1 MGFDNLQVSLSHKV
15 SAVVTLLFNPEIM
28 PKGVPWN
35 MKNLFLAMS
44 RDRKFIKKVQLLRTL
59 ANAEHS
65 VSIKELITA
74 VDLTP
79 STIRTEIH
87 TLNDELKTYID
98 ITSPKQGEYLL
109 LFKSNTSIEAIVA
122 ELIKEALTFKIVKSL
137 FNNDSFDLPD
147 ALDYFCVSRST
158 YLRTVKSMNEVLTN
172 FNIFIETSTLRFKG
186 KEEDIRVFLFEF
198 FALLGDTQVVSE
210 TANEDTALFLG
221 LIQENIPTALY
232 YNYFRISLWLSIA
245 KIRWENH
252 CYLETEFK
260 VLEESVKSSL
270 FFGKFSKVIEYL
282 HFRFNT
288 VDSLPKEEY
297 VWAFITSLHCLSYRT
312 PERLSSIPYDY
323 RYINC
328 EHQPEVRWEIQNV
341 IRKFMPNVG
350 EQEDLFLK
358 IEGFLINSHFLSSL
372 SSNYE
377 VITSDYRDFI
387 KTGYEKLYVKWLMY
401 LSSATKESKL
411 LSYRNVEDL
420 AACLVSLFLS
430 NSKVN
435 SVKPL
440 KVLFAIQ
447 GHAGLDE
454 YIMER
459 AKLYITQN
467 MEVEF
472 FINRPISLEDM
483 EQSDADV
490 VITNYNA
497 FDYKKMPS
505 HYIHMSTIPTSLD
518 WKILKQLFDS
528 LSKESLDMQIDDS
541 QFH

>member
-1 MGFDNLQVSLSHKV
+1 
-15 SAVVTLLFNPEIM
+15 
-28 PKGVPWN
+28 

-87 TLNDELKTYID
+87 TLNDELKAYID

-122 ELIKEALTFKIVKSL
+122 ELIKEALTFKIIKSL
-137 FNNDSFDLPD
+137 FNNDCFDLYD
-147 ALDYFCVSRST
+147 ALDHFSVSRST

-210 TANEDTALFLG
+210 TANEDTSLFLG
-221 LIQENIPTALY
+221 LIQENIPTPLY

-245 KIRWENH
+245 KTRWENR
-252 CYLETEFK
+252 CYLEAQF
-260 VLEESVKSSL
+260 VDLEESVKGSL

-282 HFRFNT
+282 HFLFNT
-288 VDSLPKEEY
+288 ADYLPKEEY

-312 PERLSSIPYDY
+312 PDRLSSIPYDY

-328 EHQPEVRWEIQNV
+328 EHQPEVRREIQSI
-341 IRKFMPNVG
+341 IRKFMPNVS
-350 EQEDLFLK
+350 EQEDIFLK
-358 IEGFLINSHFLSSL
+358 IEGFLINSHFLSSM
-372 SSNYE
+372 SPNYE
-377 VITSDYRDFI
+377 VITSDFRDFI
-387 KTGYEKLYVKWLMY
+387 KTNYESLYVKWLMH
-401 LSSATKESKL
+401 LSSVAQKSQL
-411 LSYRNVEDL
+411 LSYKNIEDL
-420 AACLVSLFLS
+420 AVCLVSLFLS

-467 MEVEF
+467 MDVEF
-472 FINRPISLEDM
+472 FINQPISLEDA
-483 EQSDADV
+483 EKSDADV
-490 VITNYNA
+490 VVTNYNA
-497 FDYKKMPS
+497 FDYKKIPS
-505 HYIHMSTIPTSLD
+505 HYIHLSTVPTSLD

-528 LSKESLDMQIDDS
+528 LSRESLDMQIDDR
-541 QFH
+541 FFAPD

>member
-1 MGFDNLQVSLSHKV
+1 MGFDNLQVSLNHKV
-15 SAVVTLLFNPEIM
+15 SAVATLLFNPEII

-65 VSIKELITA
+65 VNIKELITA

-98 ITSPKQGEYLL
+98 ISSPKQGEYLL

-137 FNNDSFDLPD
+137 FNNDCFDLYD

-158 YLRTVKSMNEVLTN
+158 YLRTVKSMNEVLVN

-210 TANEDTALFLG
+210 TANEDTALFIG
-221 LIQENIPTALY
+221 LIQENIPTPLY

-245 KIRWENH
+245 KIRWENG
-252 CYLETEFK
+252 CYLETQF
-260 VLEESVKSSL
+260 VDLEESVKGSL

-282 HFRFNT
+282 HFLFNT

-297 VWAFITSLHCLSYRT
+297 IWAFITSLHCLSYRT
-312 PERLSSIPYDY
+312 PDRLSSIPYDY

-328 EHQPEVRWEIQNV
+328 EHQPEVRWEIQSI

-350 EQEDLFLK
+350 DQEDIFLK
-358 IEGFLINSHFLSSL
+358 IEGFLINSHFLSSM
-372 SSNYE
+372 SPNYE

-387 KTGYEKLYVKWLMY
+387 KTQYENLYVKWLMH
-401 LSSATKESKL
+401 LSSVTKESKL
-411 LSYRNVEDL
+411 LRYKKIEDL
-420 AACLVSLFLS
+420 AVCLVSLFLS

-467 MEVEF
+467 MDVEF
-472 FINRPISLEDM
+472 FINQPISLEDM
-483 EQSDADV
+483 DKSGADV
-490 VITNYNA
+490 VVTNYNA

>member
-1 MGFDNLQVSLSHKV
+1 
-15 SAVVTLLFNPEIM
+15 
-28 PKGVPWN
+28 

-65 VSIKELITA
+65 VSIKELMTA

-109 LFKSNTSIEAIVA
+109 LFKSNTSIEAIVG
-122 ELIKEALTFKIVKSL
+122 ELIKEALTFKIVTSL
-137 FNNDSFDLPD
+137 FNNDSFDLLD

-158 YLRTVKSMNEVLTN
+158 YLRTVKSMNEVLVN

-221 LIQENIPTALY
+221 LIKENIPTPLY

-245 KIRWENH
+245 KVRWENH
-252 CYLETEFK
+252 CYLKTPFTD
-260 VLEESVKSSL
+260 LEESVKSSL

-282 HFRFNT
+282 HFLFNT
-288 VDSLPKEEY
+288 TDSLPKEEY
-297 VWAFITSLHCLSYRT
+297 IWAFITSLHCLSYRT
-312 PERLSSIPYDY
+312 PDRLSSIPYDY

-328 EHQPEVRWEIQNV
+328 EHQPEVRWEIQSI
-341 IRKFMPNVG
+341 IRKFMPSIN
-350 EQEDLFLK
+350 EQDDLFLK
-358 IEGFLINSHFLSSL
+358 IEGFLTNSHFLSTM

-387 KTGYEKLYVKWLMY
+387 KTKYENLYVKWLTH
-401 LSSATKESKL
+401 LSSTTKESSL
-411 LSYRNVEDL
+411 LSYKNVEDL
-420 AACLVSLFLS
+420 AVCLVSLFLS
-430 NSKVN
+430 KSKVN

-447 GHAGLDE
+447 GHAGFDE

-459 AKLYITQN
+459 AKLHITHN
-467 MEVEF
+467 MDVKF
-472 FINRPISLEDM
+472 FINQPISLEDL
-483 EQSDADV
+483 SKSNADV

-497 FDYKKMPS
+497 FDYEKMPS
-505 HYIHMSTIPTSLD
+505 HYIHMSTIPTTLD

-528 LSKESLDMQIDDS
+528 LSRESLDMQIDES
-541 QFH
+541 SLH